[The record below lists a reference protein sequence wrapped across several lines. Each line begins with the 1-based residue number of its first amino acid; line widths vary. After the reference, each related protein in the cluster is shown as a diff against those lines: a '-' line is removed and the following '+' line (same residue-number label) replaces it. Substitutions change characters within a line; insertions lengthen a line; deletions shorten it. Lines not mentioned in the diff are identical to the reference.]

1 MTPRPYG
8 LMAAFDTPEAL
19 IAAAHQLKNA
29 GYRRVEAYT
38 PFPVEG
44 LNEALELP
52 PNRVP
57 LVMLLG
63 GLAGGLGAFA
73 LQAWTAMAYWPLDVG
88 GRPNF
93 SWPAFV
99 PITFE
104 LTILGAALAG
114 FFGNLWLSGFPRPY
128 HPVFNAPHFELAS
141 RNRFFLLV
149 RAHDPYYDPEGTRR
163 ILESLHAREVDD
175 VAY

>member
-1 MTPRPYG
+1 MTPRSYG
-8 LMAAFDTPEAL
+8 LMAVFDTPEAL
-19 IAAAHQLKNA
+19 VYAARRLKEA

-38 PFPVEG
+38 PFPVRG
-44 LNEALELP
+44 LDDALELP

-63 GLAGGLGAFA
+63 GLAGGLGAFG

-114 FFGNLWLSGFPRPY
+114 FFGNLWLSGLPQPY
-128 HPVFNAPHFELAS
+128 HPAFNAPHFELAS
-141 RNRFFLLV
+141 RNRFFLCV
-149 RAHDPYYDPEGTRR
+149 RAHDPYYDAEGTRR
-163 ILESLHAREVDD
+163 ILESLEAREVDD

>member
-1 MTPRPYG
+1 MTPRVYG
-8 LMAAFDTPEAL
+8 LMASFDTPEAL
-19 IAAAHQLKNA
+19 LHAAHRLKDA
-29 GYRRVEAYT
+29 GYRQVEAYT

-44 LNEALELP
+44 LDEALYLP

-57 LVMLLG
+57 LVMLIG
-63 GLAGGLGAFA
+63 GLVGGLGGFG
-73 LQAWTAMAYWPLDVG
+73 LLTWTSCLYWPLDVG

-104 LTILGAALAG
+104 LTILVAALAG
-114 FFGNLWLSGFPRPY
+114 FFGTFWLSGLPRPY
-128 HPVFNAPHFELAS
+128 HPAFNAPHFELAS
-141 RNRFFLLV
+141 RNRFFLCV
-149 RAHDPYYDPEGTRR
+149 RAKDPAYDAEGTRR
-163 ILESLHAREVDD
+163 ILESLGSREVDD